1 MSAPSGSS
9 PGAPARAPEAAA
21 RALAARWRSGNTWR
35 QDSVLAVALAAV
47 AFAPP
52 LAANGVALSELGH
65 HRLGIAG
72 SLLSVAQALPLA
84 ARRRWPG
91 WTLTVVGAAFGIYQ
105 IAGYRSTFASVG
117 LFLALYSAGAHQAR
131 YRRSLAAAATAG
143 YAVLAAI
150 LASRGSPERVTDWIT
165 FYLLLL
171 ACWGAGAV
179 IRSRAGAGEARR
191 QRSVELAMAGE
202 RARIARELHDVVTHH
217 VTAMVIQA
225 DATQF
230 VLTDAP
236 DRAADGL
243 AAISGTGRRALA
255 DLRHL
260 LGVLESP
267 GGGQDE
273 RAGESG
279 RAPVTES
286 LTDLVARINSAGHPA
301 ALIEKG
307 HSEPMAV
314 GTRLAVYRVV
324 QEGLTNAM
332 KHARG
337 QPTVAEV
344 CYGDD
349 EISVEVSNDG
359 PVRPDGSFTAGRGL
373 TGLRERV
380 SRCGGNLAASGRPEG
395 GFSVRAW
402 LPRMPA
408 QVEP

>member
-1 MSAPSGSS
+1 VSAPSWS
-9 PGAPARAPEAAA
+9 P
-21 RALAARWRSGNTWR
+21 LVARWRSGNAWL
-35 QDSVLAVALAAV
+35 QDTVLAVVLTAV

-52 LAANGVALSELGH
+52 LAANGVALGELGH

-72 SLLSVAQALPLA
+72 SLLSAAQALPLA
-84 ARRRWPG
+84 ARRRWPR
-91 WTLTVVGAAFGIYQ
+91 WTLAVVGTAFGIYQ
-105 IAGYRSTFASVG
+105 IVGYRSTFASVG
-117 LFLALYSAGAHQAR
+117 LFIALYSAGAHQAR
-131 YRRSLAAAATAG
+131 YRRPLAAAATAG
-143 YAVLAAI
+143 YAVLATI
-150 LASRGSPERVTDWIT
+150 LALQGSPERVIDWIT
-165 FYLLLL
+165 FYLLLV

-179 IRSRAGAGEARR
+179 IRSRAVAEEGRR
-191 QRSVELAMAGE
+191 QQSVELAMAGE

-217 VTAMVIQA
+217 VTAMVVQA

-230 VLTDAP
+230 VLETAP

-243 AAISGTGRRALA
+243 GAISGTGRRALA

-267 GGGQDE
+267 GGGQDD
-273 RAGESG
+273 RDRESG

-301 ALIEKG
+301 ELIEKG
-307 HSEPMAV
+307 QPEPIAV

-332 KHARG
+332 KHASG

-344 CYGDD
+344 RYGDD
-349 EISVEVSNDG
+349 EISVEVRNDG
-359 PVRPDGSFTAGRGL
+359 PVQPGGSVTAGRGL

-380 SRCGGNLAASGRPEG
+380 SRCGGNLVASTRSEG

-402 LPRMPA
+402 LPRIPA

>member
-1 MSAPSGSS
+1 
-9 PGAPARAPEAAA
+9 
-21 RALAARWRSGNTWR
+21 
-35 QDSVLAVALAAV
+35 VLAT
-47 AFAPP
+47 
-52 LAANGVALSELGH
+52 
-65 HRLGIAG
+65 I
-72 SLLSVAQALPLA
+72 
-84 ARRRWPG
+84 
-91 WTLTVVGAAFGIYQ
+91 
-105 IAGYRSTFASVG
+105 
-117 LFLALYSAGAHQAR
+117 LALQ
-131 YRRSLAAAATAG
+131 
-143 YAVLAAI
+143 
-150 LASRGSPERVTDWIT
+150 GSPERVIDWIT
-165 FYLLLL
+165 FYLLLV

-179 IRSRAGAGEARR
+179 IRSRAVAGETRRR
-191 QRSVELAMAGE
+191 QSVELAMVEE

-217 VTAMVIQA
+217 VTAMVVQA

-230 VLTDAP
+230 VLETAP

-243 AAISGTGRRALA
+243 GAISGTGRRALA

-267 GGGQDE
+267 GGGQDD
-273 RAGESG
+273 RDRESG

-301 ALIEKG
+301 ELIEKG
-307 HSEPMAV
+307 QPEPIAV

-332 KHARG
+332 KHASG

-344 CYGDD
+344 RYGDD
-349 EISVEVSNDG
+349 EISVEVRNDG
-359 PVRPDGSFTAGRGL
+359 PVQPGGSVTAGRGL

-380 SRCGGNLAASGRPEG
+380 SRCGGNLVASTRSEG

-402 LPRMPA
+402 LPRIPA